1 MSRKA
6 AKPAK
11 NVRAYVKRRA
21 ERMARPL
28 YTRPGD
34 LKAMKQ
40 NIALHA
46 EHIATQNAMRHKN
59 EYDRLTGLIHSV
71 QPGLQGHLLAER
83 SKLI

>member
-1 MSRKA
+1 MKRKPA
-6 AKPAK
+6 AKNAR
-11 NVRAYVKRRA
+11 NVKRRA
-21 ERMARPL
+21 ERLARPL

-34 LKAMKQ
+34 MKALKQ

-59 EYDRLTGLIHSV
+59 EYDRLTGIIHSV

-83 SKLI
+83 AKLM